1 MRKKIGIALLT
12 GILIVNLSGCAPLLV
27 GVALGGATV
36 YAISKDTIQGDT
48 EKSYEGLW
56 EAAVNVAGTYGMI
69 KTEDKNTGYIFIE
82 GPSGRIWIHLV
93 KLTRAAT
100 RIKISARNKLHLPDL
115 NKAQE
120 VFVKIMEQAQ

>member
-1 MRKKIGIALLT
+1 
-12 GILIVNLSGCAPLLV
+12 VNLSGCAPLLV

-48 EKSYEGLW
+48 EKQYDSLW
-56 EAAVNVAGTYGMI
+56 DASMNVAGTYGMV
-69 KTEDKNTGYIFIE
+69 KTENRDSGYLFVE

-93 KLTRAAT
+93 RLTRTAT
-100 RIKISARNKLHLPDL
+100 RIKISARNKFHLPDL

-120 VFVKIMEQAQ
+120 VFVKLMEQAG